1 VESWLIPNLI
11 RGDSLFYVW
20 RNYAN
25 LLWIGAFGTDGLP
38 FWHPNWDG
46 IMNVD
51 NDNFY
56 FDQWLDELAEEL
68 GPETLEWHYE
78 EEEE

>member
-1 VESWLIPNLI
+1 
-11 RGDSLFYVW
+11 
-20 RNYAN
+20 
-25 LLWIGAFGTDGLP
+25 
-38 FWHPNWDG
+38 
-46 IMNVD
+46 MNVD

-68 GPETLEWHYE
+68 GPETLEWHDGE